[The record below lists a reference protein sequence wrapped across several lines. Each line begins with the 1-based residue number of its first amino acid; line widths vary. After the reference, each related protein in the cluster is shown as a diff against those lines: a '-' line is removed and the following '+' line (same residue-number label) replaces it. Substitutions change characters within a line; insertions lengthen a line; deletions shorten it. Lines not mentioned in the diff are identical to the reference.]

1 MSPHEAA
8 RLPEKIRSITSVAEL
23 RSYEALAERR
33 GFKPGERF
41 EIEKRRDDLERS
53 RA

>member
-8 RLPEKIRSITSVAEL
+8 RLPDKIRSITSVAEL

-33 GFKPGERF
+33 WFELGEMF
-41 EIEKRRDDLERS
+41 EIEKRRRELMGAR
-53 RA
+53 R